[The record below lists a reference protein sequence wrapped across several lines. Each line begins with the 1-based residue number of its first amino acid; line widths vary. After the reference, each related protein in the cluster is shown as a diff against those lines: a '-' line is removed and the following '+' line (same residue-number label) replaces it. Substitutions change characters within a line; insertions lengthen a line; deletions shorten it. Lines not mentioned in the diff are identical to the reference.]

1 MVKKTFRYTHVGRL
15 PEDWDCVQT
24 NEVINE
30 ISMGPFGSDI
40 TVSNFVSSGVPVL
53 NGYNVSQI
61 ILIDKFQNFVTLK
74 KAKQLKKAVAHRGD
88 IIVTHRGTIGQVS
101 YIPDSSTHSEYVI
114 SQSQFRVHFN
124 DKKVNSHFLV
134 SYLLS
139 PIGQK
144 YLLET
149 KGHTGVPA
157 LAQPTTNFRRLWI
170 PLPEIAE
177 QVAIA
182 EALSDADNLISSL
195 QKLIEKKKA
204 IKQGAMQQLLTGKKR
219 LPGFSG
225 EWKREQLPELLQEQ
239 NGIKIGPFG
248 SQLRKE
254 YLTNIGGFKV
264 YGQENVYEKDFR
276 LGTRYLSKERYLKLK
291 SCELLP
297 GDFVISSMGTVGKCS
312 IVPPNIQSGIMD
324 SHLIRLK
331 FNCKK
336 IVSQYMLQLFSDE
349 FYFLRNQIE
358 KLSVG
363 GIMEG
368 LSTKIVQLLN
378 VFYPVDTNEQ
388 KAICAILNDM
398 DSEIAQLEKKLA
410 KYQQIKQGMM
420 QELLTGRIRLVNAD
434 GKEQPQAAQKKQPQ
448 PAHNQHFDDA
458 VMIAGIVNAFYS
470 ERYPLGRKKIQ
481 KLLYLIRRKE
491 QADISAFHKKAAGPY
506 ADKVRYKGGE
516 PIAQKNKYIRVK
528 RNEKGNCFEKG
539 VQIQQALAYLQD
551 WGKQADI
558 DWLVSQFQYT
568 SVNELELLAT
578 VDMAICDLRREGKE
592 ISVASIKDLISSNK
606 EWRDKLKK
614 AYFKDADIQRAIKR
628 CRELFPDKEG

>member
-1 MVKKTFRYTHVGRL
+1 MKNQWIRGYLRDVIDSLVAGVSVNSGEQDVLTNLFIIKTSAISKGKLNLSEKKPVLPQEIARLKCSLRQETILISRMNTPELVGECAYVAYDNPRIYL
-15 PEDWDCVQT
+15 PDRIWQT
-24 NEVINE
+24 NFRKDV
-30 ISMGPFGSDI
+30 D
-40 TVSNFVSSGVPVL
+40 VSVKWL
-53 NGYNVSQI
+53 N
-61 ILIDKFQNFVTLK
+61 
-74 KAKQLKKAVAHRGD
+74 
-88 IIVTHRGTIGQVS
+88 
-101 YIPDSSTHSEYVI
+101 
-114 SQSQFRVHFN
+114 
-124 DKKVNSHFLV
+124 
-134 SYLLS
+134 YLLS
-139 PIGQK
+139 SKK
-144 YLLET
+144 YRSLIQNCATGTSNSMKNISKEQLL
-149 KGHTGVPA
+149 G
-157 LAQPTTNFRRLWI
+157 L
-170 PLPEIAE
+170 EILYPSFHE
-177 QVAIA
+177 QTAIA
-182 EALSDADNLISSL
+182 EVLSDVDSLISSL

-204 IKQGAMQQLLTGKKR
+204 IKQGAMRELLTGKKR
-219 LPGFSG
+219 LLGFDDGWES
-225 EWKREQLPELLQEQ
+225 
-239 NGIKIGPFG
+239 
-248 SQLRKE
+248 RK
-254 YLTNIGGFKV
+254 V
-264 YGQENVYEKDFR
+264 
-276 LGTRYLSKERYLKLK
+276 
-291 SCELLP
+291 
-297 GDFVISSMGTVGKCS
+297 GDLCS
-312 IVPPNIQSGIMD
+312 IVTKQTGFDYTSIIKPSLIEQPQSNAYPMIQTKNFEGRKFEFNTDYYIPVNIA
-324 SHLIRLK
+324 K
-331 FNCKK
+331 EFEK
-336 IVSQYMLQLFSDE
+336 IVLDKVCLLFSIVGASVGNIGLFPEDRVA
-349 FYFLRNQIE
+349 FCGGAIGVAKFYHDIDAIYAYYYFLSESGQQQIRNVTKGGAQATVTVEDIRDFTMPYP
-358 KLSVG
+358 KLKERETIAQV
-363 GIMEG
+363 
-368 LSTKIVQLLN
+368 LS
-378 VFYPVDTNEQ
+378 
-388 KAICAILNDM
+388 DM
-398 DSEIAQLEKKLA
+398 DSEIEQLEKKLV

-592 ISVASIKDLISSNK
+592 ISVASIKDLIRSNK
-606 EWRDKLKK
+606 EWRNKLKK

>member
-1 MVKKTFRYTHVGRL
+1 MVKKPFKYTHVGRL
-15 PEDWDCVQT
+15 PEDWDCLQAI
-24 NEVINE
+24 EVIDE

-61 ILIDKFQNFVTLK
+61 MLIDKFQNFVTPK
-74 KAKQLKKAVAHRGD
+74 KAKELKKAVAHRGD

-101 YIPDSSTHSEYVI
+101 YIPDSSAYSEYVI

-124 DKKVNSHFLV
+124 DKRVNSHFLV

-182 EALSDADNLISSL
+182 EALSDVDSLISSL

-204 IKQGAMQQLLTGKKR
+204 IKQGSMQELLTGKKR
-219 LPGFSG
+219 LPGFYKEWRIVQIGETLSIGHGQSQKTVENRFGKYPILATGGCIGYANDFLWDKPSVLIGRKGTIDKPQYADYPFWTIDTLFYTKIFDEYDAKFIYYKFCMIDWHQYNEASG
-225 EWKREQLPELLQEQ
+225 VPSLNATTIENLQ
-239 NGIKIGPFG
+239 IIVP
-248 SQLRKE
+248 
-254 YLTNIGGFKV
+254 
-264 YGQENVYEKDFR
+264 EKDEQQAIAQI
-276 LGTRYLSKERYLKLK
+276 LS
-291 SCELLP
+291 
-297 GDFVISSMGTVGKCS
+297 
-312 IVPPNIQSGIMD
+312 
-324 SHLIRLK
+324 
-331 FNCKK
+331 
-336 IVSQYMLQLFSDE
+336 
-349 FYFLRNQIE
+349 
-358 KLSVG
+358 
-363 GIMEG
+363 
-368 LSTKIVQLLN
+368 
-378 VFYPVDTNEQ
+378 
-388 KAICAILNDM
+388 DM
-398 DSEIAQLEKKLA
+398 DSEIEQLEKKLA

-420 QELLTGRIRLVNAD
+420 QELLTGRIRLVDAD
-434 GKEQPQAAQKKQPQ
+434 GKEQPNTQILQEKQSQ

-470 ERYPLGRKKIQ
+470 EKYPLGRKKVQ
-481 KLLYLIRRKE
+481 KLLYLVRRKE

-506 ADKVRYKGGE
+506 ADEVRYKGGE
-516 PIAQKNKYIRVK
+516 PIAQKNKYIQVK
-528 RNEKGNCFEKG
+528 RNEKGSRFEKG
-539 VQIQQALAYLQD
+539 VQMQQALTYLQD
-551 WGKQADI
+551 WGKQGDV

-592 ISVASIKDLISSNK
+592 ISVASIKDLIRSNK

-614 AYFKDADIQRAIKR
+614 AYFKDADIQRAIKH
-628 CRELFPDKEG
+628 CQELFPDKEG